1 MRKPF
6 ALLTATAMAAL
17 LAGCLIP
24 ERFTAKVDVHPD
36 ASFSYLFEGTAVDA
50 MGMMKLRKQGM
61 LSEKD
66 QQGLA
71 DEAQQMSSE
80 PDVKKAVYNGNARFT
95 LEIAGQR
102 IAGESLRLLD
112 MFSVQTDKDGVMT
125 IAAKPLKEKEKEK
138 SDFSQL
144 GINVNGKL
152 KVRLPSNAEVISQN
166 ASATPVLGIGSY
178 SWKIGG
184 IGVRPEIKLRF
195 KPAS

>member
-6 ALLTATAMAAL
+6 ALLTITAAAAL
-17 LAGCLIP
+17 LTGCLIP
-24 ERFTAKVDVHPD
+24 ERFSAKVEVNPD
-36 ASFSYLFEGTAVDA
+36 ASFSYLFAGTAVDA
-50 MGMMKLRKQGM
+50 MGMMKLRQQGM

-66 QQGLA
+66 QQGLVN
-71 DEAQQMSSE
+71 EAQKMSSE

-125 IAAKPLKEKEKEK
+125 IAAKPLKDKERN
-138 SDFSQL
+138 DFSQL
-144 GINVNGKL
+144 GINMNGKL

-178 SWKIGG
+178 TWKIGG
-184 IGVRPEIKLRF
+184 LSVRPEIKLRF
-195 KPAS
+195 KPTP

>member
-6 ALLTATAMAAL
+6 ALLTAAATAAL

-24 ERFTAKVDVHPD
+24 ESFTAKVDVHPD

-50 MGMMKLRKQGM
+50 MGMMKLRKQGL

-66 QQGLA
+66 QQALA
-71 DEAQQMSSE
+71 AEAQQMSSE

-125 IAAKPLKEKEKEK
+125 IAAKPIKDKEKNG
-138 SDFSQL
+138 FSQL
-144 GINVNGKL
+144 GIHMNGKL
-152 KVRLPSNAEVISQN
+152 KVHLPSNAEVISHN
-166 ASATPVLGIGSY
+166 ASATPVLGMGSY
-178 SWKIGG
+178 SWKISGL
-184 IGVRPEIKLRF
+184 GVRPEIMLRF
-195 KPAS
+195 KP

>member
-1 MRKPF
+1 MRKPL
-6 ALLTATAMAAL
+6 ALLTATATAAL
-17 LAGCLIP
+17 LVGCLIP
-24 ERFTAKVDVHPD
+24 ERFTAKVDVYPD

-50 MGMMKLRKQGM
+50 MGMMKLRKQGL

-71 DEAQQMSSE
+71 AEAQQMSSE

-112 MFSVQTDKDGVMT
+112 MF
-125 IAAKPLKEKEKEK
+125 
-138 SDFSQL
+138 
-144 GINVNGKL
+144 KL

>member
-1 MRKPF
+1 MQAF
-6 ALLTATAMAAL
+6 GLLTATATAAL
-17 LAGCLIP
+17 LVGCLIP
-24 ERFTAKVDVHPD
+24 GLYRQGRCAPD

-50 MGMMKLRKQGM
+50 MGMMKLKTRPA
-61 LSEKD
+61 ERKD

-71 DEAQQMSSE
+71 AEAQQMSSE

-125 IAAKPLKEKEKEK
+125 IAAKPLKEKEK

-166 ASATPVLGIGSY
+166 ASATRAGSRFLQLEN
-178 SWKIGG
+178 W
-184 IGVRPEIKLRF
+184 RPWRT
-195 KPAS
+195 P